1 MGDKNYKMKRIMSIH
16 FLCFYAT
23 IAFNIIQGKK
33 MKYKTKVLVDR
44 FVKTLSGWPGVEC
57 VSLNEAALPDTLDAY
72 FALILDVF
80 CSGKIP
86 GPEERCGFYGEDV
99 VVFETANKSSKDRFL
114 IGDVPVRI
122 EYKSTAK
129 IEELVDIAASKWDQL
144 WLIKDSG
151 TYGYY
156 RLNHGE
162 ILFARTNW
170 IKAIRERLLN
180 LDPAFWRAMRD
191 ANQSKMEHYL
201 SDLGAALVQG
211 DNFHYLIS
219 SAGFIKSACLTLFCI
234 NRRFEPSHRAY
245 DKHVHGLGILPESF
259 LTQFETFLNN
269 EEGLTMERKYS
280 LAQLMARGIIA
291 L

>member
-1 MGDKNYKMKRIMSIH
+1 
-16 FLCFYAT
+16 
-23 IAFNIIQGKK
+23 
-33 MKYKTKVLVDR
+33 
-44 FVKTLSGWPGVEC
+44 
-57 VSLNEAALPDTLDAY
+57 VSLNEAALPDTLDPY

-80 CSGKIP
+80 CSGEIP
-86 GPEERCGFYGEDV
+86 GPEERCGLYGDDV
-99 VVFETANKSSKDRFL
+99 VVFETANQGNKDRFL

-122 EYKSTAK
+122 EYKSTSK
-129 IEELVDIAASKWDQL
+129 IDELIDIADTNRDQL

-151 TYGYY
+151 TYAYY
-156 RLNHGE
+156 RLSRGE
-162 ILFARTNW
+162 ILFARTDW
-170 IKAIRERLLN
+170 IKNIRERLLD
-180 LDPAFWRAMRD
+180 LDISFWQAMRD

-201 SDLGAALVQG
+201 SDLGAALIQG

-219 SAGFIKSACLTLFCI
+219 SAGFIKSASLTLFCI

-245 DKHVHGLGILPESF
+245 NRQIHNLGILPESF

-269 EEGLTMERKYS
+269 EGELTMERKYS

>member
-1 MGDKNYKMKRIMSIH
+1 
-16 FLCFYAT
+16 
-23 IAFNIIQGKK
+23 
-33 MKYKTKVLVDR
+33 MKYKTKLLVDR
-44 FVKTLSGWPGVEC
+44 FVQALSLWPGVEC
-57 VSLNEAALPDTLDAY
+57 VSLNEAALPDTLDPY

-80 CSGKIP
+80 CSGDIP
-86 GPEERCGFYGEDV
+86 GPEERCGLYGEDV
-99 VVFETANKSSKDRFL
+99 VVFETANQGNKDRFL

-122 EYKSTAK
+122 EYKSTSK
-129 IEELVDIAASKWDQL
+129 IDELIDIADINRDQL

-156 RLNHGE
+156 RLSHGE
-162 ILFARTNW
+162 VLFARTDW
-170 IKAIRERLLN
+170 IKKIRERLLD
-180 LDPAFWRAMRD
+180 LDISFWQAMRD

-201 SDLGAALVQG
+201 SDLGAALIQE

-219 SAGFIKSACLTLFCI
+219 SSGFIKSACLTLFCI

-245 DKHVHGLGILPESF
+245 NRQIHNLGILPESF
-259 LTQFETFLNN
+259 LTQFESFLDN
-269 EEGLTMERKYS
+269 EGEFTMERKYS